1 MDFVRFLLSKEVQTQ
16 NLYFPLPV
24 NRSAFESLLSSYEWG
39 EETDYSMA
47 SSDSSTG
54 EFVEFTYI
62 WMTQEEAEN
71 FTALAESL
79 DTPAYTDQIV
89 RDTVL
94 ENVRLCLD
102 GEMSEE
108 ETVNAVMQ
116 TINLYLAE

>member
-1 MDFVRFLLSKEVQTQ
+1 MGGGDGLQHGLFRLIHRRVRGVY
-16 NLYFPLPV
+16 LYL
-24 NRSAFESLLSSYEWG
+24 
-39 EETDYSMA
+39 
-47 SSDSSTG
+47 
-54 EFVEFTYI
+54 
-62 WMTQEEAEN
+62 EEAEN